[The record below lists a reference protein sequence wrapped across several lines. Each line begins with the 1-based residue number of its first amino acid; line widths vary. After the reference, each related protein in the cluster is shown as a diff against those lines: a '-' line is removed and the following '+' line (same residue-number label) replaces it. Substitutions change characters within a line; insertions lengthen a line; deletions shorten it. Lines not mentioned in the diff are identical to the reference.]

1 MHIVACGRL
10 ASKLRQKPKEK
21 RVTYMKKLVLV
32 AMCLTLALPAL
43 AQDKLDKRIAES
55 TTVLTNLIDKPNGI
69 PRSLLNKAVCVL
81 VYPGVKKVGVGL
93 GVSYG
98 RGVLLCRSGKTM
110 DGNWGAPVMYTLD
123 TNSLGAQLGSTS
135 TDYVLLVMT
144 QTGADKVLSGNLKL
158 GTDATAAAGPA
169 AAQASGFND
178 PKIDILTFSQS
189 KGLFAGASLG
199 SADMG
204 ADNTADQELYGK
216 TVDAVEI
223 IRGDVPVPAA
233 GKPLVDSLN
242 KLSPKKM

>member
-1 MHIVACGRL
+1 
-10 ASKLRQKPKEK
+10 
-21 RVTYMKKLVLV
+21 MKKLFLAVL
-32 AMCLTLALPAL
+32 CLTLALSAV

-55 TTVLTNLIDKPNGI
+55 TTVLANILDKPNGI
-69 PRSLLNKAVCVL
+69 PRSLLNKAECVL

-123 TNSLGAQLGSTS
+123 TSSLGAQLGSTS

-144 QTGADKVLSGNLKL
+144 ETGADKILSGDLKL
-158 GTDATAAAGPA
+158 GTNATAAAGPA

-178 PKIDILTFSQS
+178 PKIDILTYSRA

-199 SADMG
+199 SASMG
-204 ADNTADQELYGK
+204 ADNKADQQLYGK

-223 IRGDVPVPAA
+223 IRGDVPVPATA
-233 GKPLVDSLN
+233 KLLVDMLN
-242 KLSPKKM
+242 KVSPKKM